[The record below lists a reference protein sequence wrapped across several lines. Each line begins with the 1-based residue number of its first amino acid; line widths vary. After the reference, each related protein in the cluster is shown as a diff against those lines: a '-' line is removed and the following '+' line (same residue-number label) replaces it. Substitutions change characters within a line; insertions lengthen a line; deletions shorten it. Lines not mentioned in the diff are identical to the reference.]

1 MKRRNS
7 TSMWKGLMFALLWTV
22 SLGLFAQ
29 NITVRGTVTDANNEP
44 VIGATVIVSGDATRG
59 TVTDIDGNFT
69 LANVPQNGSLEISY
83 VGMQTQVIP
92 VNGRTTLN
100 VTMVSD
106 TELLD
111 EVVVVGYGTQRKVN
125 LTGAVSAVSGD
136 EMIKRPVTNPTTM
149 LQGQM
154 PGVRIVQGLGQPGNE
169 SVQIRVRGQGTYS
182 SAGSDPLV
190 LIDGVPG
197 SLSSLNANDIESVS
211 VLKDAASAAIYGARA
226 ANGGGLVTT
235 T

>member
-83 VGMQTQVIP
+83 VGMQTQVIT

-100 VTMVSD
+100 VKMVSD

-111 EVVVVGYGTQRKVN
+111 EVVVVG
-125 LTGAVSAVSGD
+125 
-136 EMIKRPVTNPTTM
+136 
-149 LQGQM
+149 
-154 PGVRIVQGLGQPGNE
+154 
-169 SVQIRVRGQGTYS
+169 
-182 SAGSDPLV
+182 
-190 LIDGVPG
+190 
-197 SLSSLNANDIESVS
+197 
-211 VLKDAASAAIYGARA
+211 
-226 ANGGGLVTT
+226 
-235 T
+235 